1 MADNVGTYQIR
12 TGRLDIPGY
21 AESGGE
27 GLSHAAIKAM
37 LSSLQPGY
45 VAQVGDAY
53 TTAATALGRASDQL
67 HNHARRLTE
76 AWSGENAGTALR
88 QLGQLNTTAAE
99 LQEKSAQTGRTFSW
113 LGTEIL
119 PWYRDQGRTM
129 TDGHISTDN
138 DDQRAIELLDRMD
151 NRIAEGHDAVPDTI
165 SKDLPTDPGSHGSIG
180 DPRGP
185 GVGDTGTGNPPVSD
199 PFSPPPVDPFTKPG
213 DPFTGPGDPSD
224 IGPGGP
230 GGPTPGDPG
239 GVGAGVPD
247 AGSTDLAGAGGGIGA
262 DPFGAGGPGG
272 GLGGG
277 AGGLGA
283 GAGGGG
289 LGAGGGVGLG
299 APLGSG
305 APGPL
310 GPGGAGKSSGGRS
323 GSTKAGQGPL
333 LGGAGAGGAGGA
345 GDGEEERE
353 RTTWLT
359 EDEDVWGDDTDTAP
373 PVIG

>member
-1 MADNVGTYQIR
+1 MADDNVGTYQIR
-12 TGRLDIPGY
+12 TGNLDIPGY

-37 LSSLQPGY
+37 LSNLQPGY
-45 VAQVGDAY
+45 VAQVGDVY
-53 TTAATALGRASDQL
+53 TSAASALGRASDQL

-76 AWSGENAGTALR
+76 AWSGKNAVTALE

-99 LQEKSAQTGRTFSW
+99 LQNKSAQTGRTFSW

-119 PWYRDQGRTM
+119 PWYRDQGRSM
-129 TDGHISTDN
+129 TDGRVHTDG
-138 DDQRAIELLDRMD
+138 DDERAIELLDRMD
-151 NRIAEGHDAVPDTI
+151 NRLTEGHDAVPDAI
-165 SKDLPTDPGSHGSIG
+165 NKDLPPGTGKETGHLGDPG
-180 DPRGP
+180 RP
-185 GVGDTGTGNPPVSD
+185 GVGDTGTGRTPASD
-199 PFSPPPVDPFTKPG
+199 PFSPPPIDPFTKPG
-213 DPFTGPGDPSD
+213 EPFTGPGDPSR
-224 IGPGGP
+224 IGPGEP
-230 GGPTPGDPG
+230 GSPLPSDPG
-239 GVGAGVPD
+239 GVGAGVP
-247 AGSTDLAGAGGGIGA
+247 GVGGTDLAGAGSGIGA

-289 LGAGGGVGLG
+289 SLGAG
-299 APLGSG
+299 
-305 APGPL
+305 APGLP
-310 GPGGAGKSSGGRS
+310 GPGGLGAGKSAGQGGAGRS
-323 GSTKAGQGPL
+323 RSGKPGQGPL
-333 LGGAGAGGAGGA
+333 MGGAGAGGAGGA